1 MRRAVG
7 VDLGGTHAR
16 AALVDVETGT
26 VVGADTK
33 AKVLDKQPE
42 RVAEL
47 VAEVVSKVDPERER
61 VGIGIGFA
69 GMLRGWTG
77 VVTNAP
83 NFGWREVAFRQIL
96 QNALEARSGRS
107 EKVELY
113 NDLNSIAYGEATYG
127 GARGER
133 DVLCVYIGT
142 GIGSGLI
149 LEGKLYIGSN
159 HLAGEIG
166 HTRVVSNGR
175 RCGCGQRGCIEAY
188 ASGKNIQ
195 ARAREELVTQTS
207 SAVELAGGLDKLH
220 AGHLDQAAS
229 DGDRYATELWDEIAE
244 KLGLVLAGA
253 VTLLNPTRL
262 VLGGGMWQGAPELR
276 RRTSLIIQDAVNR
289 PAMENFA
296 IVETALGDS
305 AGFLGGAALIAHAQ

>member
-1 MRRAVG
+1 MTLAVG

-16 AALVDVETGT
+16 AALVDVDKGA
-26 VVGADTK
+26 VVGAETK
-33 AKVLDKQPE
+33 AKVLDKQPD

-47 VAEVVSKVDPERER
+47 VADVVSQVDPSRER
-61 VGIGIGFA
+61 VGVGIGFA

-77 VVTNAP
+77 VVSNAP
-83 NFGWREVAFRQIL
+83 NFGWREVPFRDIL
-96 QNALEARSGRS
+96 QTALERRSGRS
-107 EKVELY
+107 EKIELY
-113 NDLNSIAYGEATYG
+113 NDLNSIAYGEAMYG

-149 LEGKLYIGSN
+149 VDGKLYVGAN

-166 HTRVVSNGR
+166 HTRVVQNGR
-175 RCGCGQRGCIEAY
+175 QCGCGQRGCIEAY

-195 ARAREELVTQTS
+195 ARAREELKTQKS
-207 SAVELAGGLDKLH
+207 RALEIAGGLDQVH

-229 DGDRYATELWDEIAE
+229 EGDDYATALWDEISE
-244 KLGLVLAGA
+244 KLGLVLAAA

-276 RRTSLIIQDAVNR
+276 RRTSLIIQDAINR
-289 PAMENFA
+289 PAAENFA
-296 IVETALGDS
+296 MVETALGDS
-305 AGFLGGAALIAHAQ
+305 AGFLGGAALIAHKQ